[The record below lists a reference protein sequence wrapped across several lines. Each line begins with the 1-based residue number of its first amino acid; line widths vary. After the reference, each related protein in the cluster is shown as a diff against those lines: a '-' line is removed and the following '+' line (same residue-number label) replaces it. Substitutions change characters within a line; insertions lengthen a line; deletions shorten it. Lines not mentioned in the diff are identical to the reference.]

1 MSTLQKKGES
11 RREEL
16 ELASPFP
23 CCPVIPECEVKQNP
37 DRKEKWT
44 AYQTLSKVNILSA
57 TTLVALDNVQSQSSS
72 ICCNYTNISSQLKRA
87 ETIMKILIKN
97 LLPMAISGLL
107 FTISPKIF
115 LI

>member
-23 CCPVIPECEVKQNP
+23 CCPVIPECEVKQNL

-44 AYQTLSKVNILSA
+44 AYQTLSKV
-57 TTLVALDNVQSQSSS
+57 
-72 ICCNYTNISSQLKRA
+72 
-87 ETIMKILIKN
+87 LIY
-97 LLPMAISGLL
+97 
-107 FTISPKIF
+107 
-115 LI
+115 